1 MEDYKDMYPRQEEPS
16 DPPDPR
22 EDPIGAF
29 PEEPDWGTPP
39 EESGWGVPP
48 EEPEAPTFFGDPE
61 KSETPDYGWQ
71 LPPVVPPD
79 PPISMN
85 RRIYTLCAVI
95 TVLIFLLCVYCIGSD
110 ILHGALNGF
119 QADQVVVELKAT
131 EQKNPVFPR
140 QLKTYLALMN
150 KHLGLLLNFGQV
162 KMVDGIER
170 IINGYGQQ
178 ASDS

>member
-1 MEDYKDMYPRQEEPS
+1 MIVD
-16 DPPDPR
+16 
-22 EDPIGAF
+22 
-29 PEEPDWGTPP
+29 
-39 EESGWGVPP
+39 
-48 EEPEAPTFFGDPE
+48 
-61 KSETPDYGWQ
+61 
-71 LPPVVPPD
+71 
-79 PPISMN
+79 
-85 RRIYTLCAVI
+85 
-95 TVLIFLLCVYCIGSD
+95 
-110 ILHGALNGF
+110 
-119 QADQVVVELKAT
+119 DQVVVELNAT

>member
-1 MEDYKDMYPRQEEPS
+1 MPNGTVMASENEISGDIVDAAIKLHQRLGPGLLESAYEMILASELSRRGHKVGRQVPVSFDYEGMRFVDAFRIDMIV
-16 DPPDPR
+16 D
-22 EDPIGAF
+22 
-29 PEEPDWGTPP
+29 
-39 EESGWGVPP
+39 
-48 EEPEAPTFFGDPE
+48 
-61 KSETPDYGWQ
+61 
-71 LPPVVPPD
+71 
-79 PPISMN
+79 
-85 RRIYTLCAVI
+85 
-95 TVLIFLLCVYCIGSD
+95 
-110 ILHGALNGF
+110 
-119 QADQVVVELKAT
+119 DQVVVELKAT

>member
-1 MEDYKDMYPRQEEPS
+1 MPNGTVMASENEISGDIVDAAIKLHQRLGPGLLESAYEMILASELARRGHKVERQVPVSFDYEGMRFVDAFRIDMIV
-16 DPPDPR
+16 D
-22 EDPIGAF
+22 
-29 PEEPDWGTPP
+29 
-39 EESGWGVPP
+39 
-48 EEPEAPTFFGDPE
+48 
-61 KSETPDYGWQ
+61 
-71 LPPVVPPD
+71 
-79 PPISMN
+79 
-85 RRIYTLCAVI
+85 
-95 TVLIFLLCVYCIGSD
+95 
-110 ILHGALNGF
+110 
-119 QADQVVVELKAT
+119 DQVVVELKAT